1 MDMTP
6 ITPAQYPEVTPGNLR
21 VVGYW
26 TEGACMFRVEKAPWK
41 PLPEGQSGVVAEGV
55 SRSWALAFMDAI
67 EEAQGG
73 DRSHN
78 GFQLMICGEDGGD
91 PGEPPGGRSD
101 ASPGQPPL
109 F

>member
-6 ITPAQYPEVTPGNLR
+6 ITPAQYPDVAPGNLR

-26 TEGACMFRVEKAPWK
+26 TDGACMFRVEKAPWK
-41 PLPEGQSGVVAEGV
+41 ALPEGHAGVVAEGV
-55 SRSWALAFMDAI
+55 DRSWALAFLDAI

-73 DRSHN
+73 ERSN
-78 GFQLMICGEDGGD
+78 KGFQLLICGGAPAESTDA
-91 PGEPPGGRSD
+91 PETPEPETP
-101 ASPGQPPL
+101 AL

>member
-6 ITPAQYPEVTPGNLR
+6 ITPGQYPEVARGNLR

-26 TEGACMFRVEKAPWK
+26 TDGACMFRVERAPWK
-41 PLPEGQSGVVAEGV
+41 PLPEGHAGVVAEGV
-55 SRSWALAFMDAI
+55 DRSWALAFLDAI

-73 DRSHN
+73 ERSHN
-78 GFQLMICGEDGGD
+78 GFQLMICG
-91 PGEPPGGRSD
+91 GEPE
-101 ASPGQPPL
+101 ATETPPAPTEPETPTL